1 MTKSKHS
8 TVAIDSVFEKLQKS
22 NSMAMGPQVRW
33 WVDLEK
39 TRHSKTERV
48 SVSVSDLIY
57 LIELAVLLMGW
68 VKLTTQYLII
78 AV

>member
-1 MTKSKHS
+1 
-8 TVAIDSVFEKLQKS
+8 
-22 NSMAMGPQVRW
+22 MAMGPQVRW